1 MTDRIPTSDEQ
12 PTVYDQYRDYRP
24 HIEYNCFVWYKTT
37 ASTVS
42 ARNMKTGAEQR
53 TGTRMNRVVTN
64 AIDYETAKAHLD
76 RYLDSAKPKV
86 EPKVTAGP
94 NQMNL
99 DLDGE

>member
-1 MTDRIPTSDEQ
+1 MESDEQ
-12 PTVYDQYRDYRP
+12 PNQYAPYRDYRP
-24 HIEYNCFVWYKTT
+24 QIEWGLFTWYKTT
-37 ASTVS
+37 AGQVF

-76 RYLDSAKPKV
+76 RYLDSTKPKV